1 MKTRPVED
9 ELFHADRRT
18 NLRTD
23 MTKLIS
29 RFFNSTNAPN
39 ALGSSWNLTAT
50 IFECLV

>member
-1 MKTRPVED
+1 MKTRLVED

-29 RFFNSTNAPN
+29 RFFNYANAPN
-39 ALGSSWNLTAT
+39 ALGSSWNLTPT
-50 IFECLV
+50 IFECSI